1 MGSTRRGS
9 KKKKLNL
16 SLIRNVG
23 LKDLEGRTGQDW
35 CPFDELLEVSCV
47 AREKFYK
54 FKRLMKE
61 KALRKPMLDVPKE
74 EPKDVQGKLMNSAI
88 QAQRNSDRKYGEE
101 DDQDWVLESKIKKS
115 RTSKQTVKLDSNPPL
130 DLPQEFKDEINAMGG
145 SDVMLVM
152 HKRLYKTDLAENNNR
167 LSMPLRQ
174 VRADFLTE
182 GEKVD
187 LKVRK
192 KIKTLLIDSRLKKSD
207 IVLKQWNMK
216 KDSGNTSS
224 SYVLM
229 TTWNQV
235 CKDNDLKINDLVQV
249 WSFRVGQQQRCDGS
263 SGSEKGKI
271 CFALV
276 LVERAKGAKDEKPN
290 A

>member
-1 MGSTRRGS
+1 MGSTSRGS

-101 DDQDWVLESKIKKS
+101 DDQDWVLESENKEVEDIEAD
-115 RTSKQTVKLDSNPPL
+115 T
-130 DLPQEFKDEINAMGG
+130 
-145 SDVMLVM
+145 
-152 HKRLYKTDLAENNNR
+152 ENNNR

-187 LKVRK
+187 LKARE
-192 KIKTLLIDSRLKKSD
+192 KIKTILIDSRLKKGD

-249 WSFRVGQQQRCDGS
+249 WSFRVGQQQGCDGS
-263 SGSEKGKI
+263 SGSNKGKI

-276 LVERAKGAKDEKPN
+276 LDIVTTQACDEDVDCVHVMHEKAN
-290 A
+290 SRRLQYWELSQQLEEGKSFG